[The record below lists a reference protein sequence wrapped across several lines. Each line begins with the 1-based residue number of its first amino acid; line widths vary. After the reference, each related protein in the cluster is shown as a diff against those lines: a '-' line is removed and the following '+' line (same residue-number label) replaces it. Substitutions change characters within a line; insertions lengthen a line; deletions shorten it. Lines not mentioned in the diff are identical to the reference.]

1 MKKQGPTIITSR
13 QYLTLRATRIAQQT
27 IKYLSFGRYKPL
39 WVLHLAGRITT
50 KNRENNLSE
59 TSDSDPYSFS
69 LMYAY

>member
-1 MKKQGPTIITSR
+1 MKKHGTIITQR
-13 QYLTLRATRIAQQT
+13 QYLTLRAVKVAQQT

-39 WVLHLAGRITT
+39 WVLHLAGRYTT
-50 KNRENNLSE
+50 KNREDNLSE